1 MTELSGNA
9 SVAGEGSDFRRALTS
24 MVAVAAENAADV
36 DHNSRFPQEAIE
48 AARNGSLLGAAVPSE
63 FGGLGLNIAELCHIV
78 EQLGRVCSST
88 GMVMAMHYIQVLC
101 LSRHG
106 RSEYLQQ
113 VLRRCAKE
121 QLLLASATTEV
132 NIGGDSRSSSCAVR
146 ALPEGQIELKKT
158 CPVIS
163 YGRFADAIL
172 VTARRNEDAVAS
184 DQVLVYLP
192 ADDYQLNKTFD
203 WDALGMR
210 GTCSEGFEF
219 AGITEQAGVLDDLF
233 EKISAETM
241 LPAAHTLWA
250 SVWYGMAAKAGEN
263 ARTVVQRA
271 ARKNP
276 ENPPPSA
283 LRLAEL
289 EVSLQSMAE
298 LVRSAIARYQAGWQ
312 SPEVLESLQ
321 FAISMNTLK
330 VASAD
335 LVRKIVGDA
344 MLIVGIA
351 GFANR
356 SPLSLAR
363 LYRDSIA
370 PSVMVNNDRIYNH
383 TSTLLLVSRGER

>member
-1 MTELSGNA
+1 MVRPVRETERIEEDSLQNA
-9 SVAGEGSDFRRALTS
+9 IDRLVE
-24 MVAVAAENAADV
+24 VAAQHAFEV
-36 DHNSRFPQEAIE
+36 DENSRFPVEAIE
-48 AARNGSLLGAAVPSE
+48 AARAGSLLGAAVPVE
-63 FGGLGLNIAELCHIV
+63 LGGLGLGITELCRIL
-78 EQLGRVCSST
+78 EQLGRVCSSS
-88 GMVMAMHYIQVLC
+88 GMILAMHYIQLLC
-101 LSRHG
+101 LARHG
-106 RSEYLQQ
+106 RSEYLLQ
-113 VLRRCAKE
+113 VQRDCASN

-132 NIGGDSRSSSCAVR
+132 NIGGDSRTSSCAVR
-146 ALPEGQIELKKT
+146 TLNDGRIELKKT

-172 VTARRNEDAVAS
+172 VTARRNEEAVGS

-192 ADDYQLNKTFD
+192 AGDNTLNRTFG

-210 GTCSEGFEF
+210 GTCSEGFELSGTTT
-219 AGITEQAGVLDDLF
+219 AAGVLDDPF

-250 SVWYGMAAKAGEN
+250 SVWLGMATQAGGQ
-263 ARTVVQRA
+263 ARSVVQKA
-271 ARKNP
+271 ARKTP

-289 EVSLQSMAE
+289 EVSLQSMTD
-298 LVRSAIARYQAGWQ
+298 LVRSAVHRYQQAWQ
-312 SPEVLESLQ
+312 EPKTLESLQ

-330 VASAD
+330 VSAAD
-335 LVRKIVGDA
+335 QVRKIVGDA
-344 MLIVGIA
+344 MVIVGIA

-370 PSVMVNNDRIYNH
+370 PSIMVNNDRIYQH